1 MKSLLCSA
9 LLGVVAVTSV
19 QAAPVELAVSTEG
32 SGRVTVGSSG
42 DRVSKANV
50 VLKRDGKFSIGL
62 VGGNDNRFTGT
73 WRPSGR
79 DDIYLS
85 IREANGNEA
94 DGSGTV
100 SLRSRRGDYEVDSI
114 SISGETER
122 GRSISARFDAPNYR
136 PVPLPPPAPRVVLD
150 TEQNGSGRLE
160 VGGRS
165 RYRVNRVHV
174 QLYNDGRAHV
184 HTEGDAA
191 LRYEGSW
198 TSGGESTSTLNV
210 RGGLD
215 GERLSGIVRH
225 RGGRLWRL
233 ELSGTRGS
241 KYYSL
246 EFGPGR

>member
-9 LLGVVAVTSV
+9 LLGVVAVSSV

-32 SGRVTVGSSG
+32 SGRVEIGSSG

-62 VGGNDNRFTGT
+62 VGGNDNRFSGT

-85 IREANGNEA
+85 LSSVNGNSAE
-94 DGSGTV
+94 GTGQV

-114 SISGETER
+114 SISGENER
-122 GRSISARFDAPNYR
+122 GRSISARFSAPR
-136 PVPLPPPAPRVVLD
+136 FAPAPPPAPRVVLNV
-150 TEQNGSGRLE
+150 EQNGFGRLE
-160 VGGRS
+160 VGGRD
-165 RYRVNRVHV
+165 RYRVNSVHV
-174 QLYNDGRAHV
+174 QLYADGRAHV

-198 TSGGESTSTLNV
+198 ESSGDSTSTLTV

-241 KYYSL
+241 RYYSL
-246 EFGPGR
+246 EFSPGR